1 MIDGLIAGK
10 LYGKSARRTDKNGK
24 PFVTAKVRAAA
35 GDGEALFVNVITF
48 SENVGDAL
56 LALDDGDSVSLSGA
70 LTPKVWTP
78 PNGEPRPVLDL
89 VAHAVL
95 TAYHVTRKRQAVSK
109 QDDAP
114 AAERQQ
120 GRRAPSADGLDSDLP
135 WRQ

>member
-10 LYGKSARRTDKNGK
+10 LYGKSARRTGKNGK

-35 GDGEALFVNVITF
+35 GDGETLFVNVITF
-48 SENVGDAL
+48 SNIVGDAL

-70 LTPKVWTP
+70 LTPKVWTDSK
-78 PNGEPRPVLDL
+78 GESRPVLDL

-114 AAERQQ
+114 AGERQQ
-120 GRRAPSADGLDSDLP
+120 GQRAPSADGLDSDLP
-135 WRQ
+135 WHQ

>member
-1 MIDGLIAGK
+1 MIDGLIGGK
-10 LYGKSARRTDKNGK
+10 LHGKAARRVGQSGKS
-24 PFVTAKVRAAA
+24 FVTAKVRTPTTA
-35 GDGEALFVNVITF
+35 GDSLFVNVITF
-48 SENVGDAL
+48 SDSVGDAL

-78 PNGEPRPVLDL
+78 QGGEPRAVLDL
-89 VAHAVL
+89 VAHAIT

-120 GRRAPSADGLDSDLP
+120 GRRVPSADGLDDDLP
-135 WRQ
+135 WQQ